1 MKKEK
6 NKIFNV
12 HFEWKVDLTG
22 VIIIIALLA
31 FFWST
36 NNNINSM
43 NERIDV
49 VYEVLIKSGRDIVD
63 MKEGIENRFTNIEKG
78 LAFIERGINS
88 LQPRDDSLKEGEPP
102 TETSPYQEGEP
113 PTRIT
118 PYQEG
123 ESGQKT
129 TPYQSP

>member
-6 NKIFNV
+6 NKRFID
-12 HFEWKVDLTG
+12 HFEWKVDLMG
-22 VIIIIALLA
+22 VIIILALLA
-31 FFWST
+31 FFLST
-36 NNNINSM
+36 NNNLNSM
-43 NERIDV
+43 NQRIDK
-49 VYEVLIKSGRDIVD
+49 VYEVLIKSGKDIVD
-63 MKEGIENRFTNIEKG
+63 VKKGIEARFTKIEEG

-102 TETSPYQEGEP
+102 TQITPYQEGEP